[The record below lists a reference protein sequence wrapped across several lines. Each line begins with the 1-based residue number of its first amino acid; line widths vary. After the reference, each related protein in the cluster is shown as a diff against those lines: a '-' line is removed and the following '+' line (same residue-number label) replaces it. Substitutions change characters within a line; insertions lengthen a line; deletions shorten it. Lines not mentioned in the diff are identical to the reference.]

1 MDTPRIADAARALRH
16 IFVRDLMLEMRIG
29 VYTDEHEAP
38 QRVRVNID
46 LGVEDDGARAGS
58 RSAIGRDEIGRVV
71 DYAAIAAATRRIAGE
86 GHIRLVETFS
96 ERIAELCLRD
106 ARVHVARIR
115 VEKLDVMADAGSVG
129 VEIERRRG

>member
-58 RSAIGRDEIGRVV
+58 RGAIGRDEIGRVV
-71 DYAAIAAATRRIAGE
+71 DYAAIAAATRRIAAE
-86 GHIRLVETFS
+86 GHIRLVETFA

-106 ARVHVARIR
+106 DRVHVARIR